1 MKCRLFITFLILA
14 ISGTTIVND
23 AQSLPVSRSIYK

>member
-14 ISGTTIVND
+14 ISGTTIVHD
-23 AQSLPVSRSIYK
+23 AQSLPVSRSGYK